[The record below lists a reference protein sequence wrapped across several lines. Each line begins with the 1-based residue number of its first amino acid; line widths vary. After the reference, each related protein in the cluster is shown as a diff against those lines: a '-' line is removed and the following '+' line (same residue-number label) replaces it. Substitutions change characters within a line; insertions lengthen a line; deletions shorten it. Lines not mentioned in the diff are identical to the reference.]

1 MSNSRTSNSI
11 KNMALNLTN
20 QFVTLIL
27 SFISRTVFLQVLSV
41 EYLGIGGLFG
51 NIFTMLNMAELGIG
65 TAMTYSM
72 YKPLAEKDYR
82 RLAGLVNFYRR
93 VYRVLASIVA
103 GGGILLIPFLKY
115 LINTEQEIPHLVL
128 YYVLMLANTV
138 ASYLIVYKT
147 CILTADQKGYIIQ
160 RNSVTLGIIRT
171 ICMIIFLYVTHN
183 YAVYLGVQ
191 VFFTYLTNFVNS
203 YTAEKYYPFIKE
215 KIVLAKDE
223 TVDIFQNIG
232 GAFFYKISNVLV
244 YATDNTLI
252 SVLVNTATVGYYDN
266 YGMII
271 TRLNNLINT
280 FFYASAA
287 SIGNLIATEKEEK
300 RYQVFQVMESFCAII
315 SCVCVTCMFFLSN
328 DFIQVWLGADY
339 VLDRLSV
346 AAMVANFY
354 LSIIILPIWVF
365 REGTGLYRETKYVML
380 LTGIVNI
387 LVSIILG
394 LKIGLAG
401 ILFATSIAK
410 LSTYFWYEPKIL
422 FRKYFGQSCLI
433 YFRDIL
439 RGVGITLVAFAATY
453 FLTRSIRVPNY
464 AMFFVKAIAVGC
476 ISLVVAIIFYHKTEG
491 YAMLKNRAMGLL
503 KKIVGK

>member
-1 MSNSRTSNSI
+1 
-11 KNMALNLTN
+11 MALNLTN
-20 QFVTLIL
+20 QLVTLFL

-72 YKPLAEKDYR
+72 YKPLAEQDHR
-82 RLAGLVNFYRR
+82 RLAGLVHFYRK
-93 VYRVLASIVA
+93 VYRVLATIVG

-115 LINTEQEIPHLVL
+115 LVHTDQEIPHLVL

-160 RNSVTLGIIRT
+160 RNAVILGIIRT
-171 ICMIIFLYVTHN
+171 ICMIIFLYVTHE
-183 YAVYLGVQ
+183 YAIYLGVQ
-191 VFFTYLTNFVNS
+191 VFFTYFTNFVNS

-215 KIVLAKDE
+215 KVVLAKNE

-232 GAFFYKISNVLV
+232 GAFFYKLSNVLV
-244 YATDNTLI
+244 GATDNTLI
-252 SVLVNTATVGYYDN
+252 SVIVNTAAVGYYDN

-287 SIGNLIATEKEEK
+287 SIGNLVATEKEER
-300 RYQVFQVMESFCAII
+300 RYRVFLVMESFCAIT
-315 SCVCVTCMFFLSN
+315 SCICVTCLYFLAD
-328 DFIQVWLGADY
+328 DFIRVWLGPDF

-346 AAMVANFY
+346 IAMVINFY

-380 LTGIVNI
+380 MTGIVNI
-387 LVSIILG
+387 VVSILLG
-394 LKIGLAG
+394 IRIGLAG
-401 ILFATSIAK
+401 ILLATSIAK

-422 FRKYFGQSCLI
+422 FKKYFGLSCLV

-439 RGVGITLVAFAATY
+439 RGILITGIAFAASY
-453 FLTRSIRVPNY
+453 FIARPIPVTNY
-464 AMFFVKAIAVGC
+464 FTFFVKAIVVGMVSLSVAV
-476 ISLVVAIIFYHKTEG
+476 IFYRKTAG
-491 YAMLKNRAMGLL
+491 FQMMKNRALGLFRSVI
-503 KKIVGK
+503 KRG